1 MLRARHALLFA
12 LLALG
17 LVGLLA
23 PMRPGRSLYDDN
35 RLSEAFP
42 IWARWQDPHF
52 APGDLYT
59 DCSQQPN
66 PRWPATALL
75 WGLTAGGDYTLVWV
89 LSCVLWVGLALLWA
103 AWLWRH
109 WQPLGL
115 AVPLAALLLLAF
127 WVPPVS
133 RFFSLG
139 LWEPLMSP
147 LNAQNLATVSGLLT
161 MLATPMHGA
170 VARPRLVGLVLG
182 WACTIVL
189 HPPFAICLLALWA
202 CTLPRLGWRPLATLL
217 ALGVGV
223 PLGVV
228 ALAFA
233 PAEPLTA
240 AQLAYYTTQETNAF
254 HYQPHRLAVLL
265 PQDASPWAIWGAVVL
280 VLALLTLAVWRQT
293 LKHTAAQ
300 GLLLTLAYAASMLAA
315 QLWVVAWPQRWA
327 VQLGP
332 TRYLTF
338 GLVSVLLLL
347 GAALSRLRVS
357 LPVAWGL
364 FGAAVLAL
372 AWWGLPSPA
381 RWLVLAL
388 PLLWLAL
395 WAWQR
400 GQYPLPRQLQLLAF
414 GLLLPVAVALG
425 LYHRNDWQ
433 ADNTAEHP
441 AFYQWVR
448 TQTAPDAVFV
458 GILEPRTL
466 TLLTGRP
473 HFLASANLFTEDCL
487 AEGSRRQHAIFPDSA
502 LVARGDF
509 SGAYRIH
516 TPASWCALS
525 RRYRLH
531 YVLTFKDVGWPCTP
545 VFAQDPA
552 FDVYAT
558 DSLCTCAHTPHTPA
572 P

>member
-1 MLRARHALLFA
+1 MLRARPALLFA
-12 LLALG
+12 LLAVG

-23 PMRPGRSLYDDN
+23 PLRPGRSLYDDN
-35 RLSEAFP
+35 RVSEAFP

-66 PRWPATALL
+66 PRWPANALL
-75 WGLTAGGDYTLVWV
+75 WALTLGGDYTLVWV
-89 LSCVLWVGLALLWA
+89 FSCALWVGLALLWA

-127 WVPPVS
+127 WVPPVA

-139 LWEPLMSP
+139 LWEPIMYS
-147 LNAQNLATVSGLLT
+147 LNAQNLATICGLLT
-161 MLATPMHGA
+161 MLATPLQGT
-170 VARPRLVGLVLG
+170 VARPRLGGLVLG
-182 WACTIVL
+182 WVCTVVL
-189 HPPFAICLLALWA
+189 HPPFAICLFGLWL
-202 CTLPRLGWRPLATLL
+202 CTLPWLGWRILTTLL
-217 ALGVGV
+217 VLGVGL
-223 PLGVV
+223 PLVAL

-233 PAEPLTA
+233 PTQPLSA
-240 AQLAYYTTQETNAF
+240 AQLALYTTQETNFF
-254 HYQPHRLAVLL
+254 HYIPEQLVVMVPYG
-265 PQDASPWAIWGAVVL
+265 ASPWFVWSLVSVL
-280 VLALLTLAVWRQT
+280 LAALSFVLWRMQLTRA
-293 LKHTAAQ
+293 AAQ
-300 GLLLTLAYAASMLAA
+300 GLLLSLAYLACMVVA
-315 QLWVVAWPQRWA
+315 HLWVALWPQRWA

-347 GAALSRLRVS
+347 GALLSRLR
-357 LPVAWGL
+357 LPLTVAWGL
-364 FGAAVLAL
+364 FGLAVVAL
-372 AWWGLPSPA
+372 AGWGLPSPA
-381 RWLVLAL
+381 RWLVPSL

-395 WAWQR
+395 WVWQR
-400 GQYPLPRQLQLLAF
+400 RQYPLPRQLPVLAF
-414 GLLLPVAVALG
+414 GVLLPVAVALG

-433 ADNTAEHP
+433 TDNTAEHP
-441 AFYQWVR
+441 AFYHWVR
-448 TQTAPDAVFV
+448 TRTAPDAVFV

-487 AEGSRRQHAIFPDSA
+487 AEGSHRLHAVFPDST
-502 LVARGDF
+502 LLTRGDF
-509 SGAYRIH
+509 SGAYRTH

-545 VFAQDPA
+545 IFAQDPH

-558 DSLCTCAHTPHTPA
+558 DSLCACAPPATP
-572 P
+572 